1 MYLSLKKIS
10 KSCENRANKRSQP
23 GTFINSWYTGN
34 RLLAP
39 PFEFLKVP
47 KAMIVTVTAKLVA
60 ALAAIPFR
68 TGAAAGGDGGAR
80 AAERRRRSARP
91 NQLTSMVLPINSRS

>member
-1 MYLSLKKIS
+1 M
-10 KSCENRANKRSQP
+10 
-23 GTFINSWYTGN
+23 
-34 RLLAP
+34 AP

-47 KAMIVTVTAKLVA
+47 KAMIVTVTVKLVA

-68 TGAAAGGDGGAR
+68 TGAAVGGDGGAR
-80 AAERRRRSARP
+80 GAERRRRRSARP

>member
-1 MYLSLKKIS
+1 M
-10 KSCENRANKRSQP
+10 
-23 GTFINSWYTGN
+23 
-34 RLLAP
+34 AP

-47 KAMIVTVTAKLVA
+47 KAMIVTVTVKLVA

-68 TGAAAGGDGGAR
+68 TGAAVGGDGGAR
-80 AAERRRRSARP
+80 GVERRRSALP

>member
-1 MYLSLKKIS
+1 M
-10 KSCENRANKRSQP
+10 
-23 GTFINSWYTGN
+23 
-34 RLLAP
+34 AP

-68 TGAAAGGDGGAR
+68 TVAVGGGDGGAHGAV
-80 AAERRRRSARP
+80 AALARRSALP

>member
-1 MYLSLKKIS
+1 M
-10 KSCENRANKRSQP
+10 
-23 GTFINSWYTGN
+23 
-34 RLLAP
+34 AP

-68 TGAAAGGDGGAR
+68 TEAAAGGDGGAR
-80 AAERRRRSARP
+80 AA
-91 NQLTSMVLPINSRS
+91 

>member
-1 MYLSLKKIS
+1 M
-10 KSCENRANKRSQP
+10 
-23 GTFINSWYTGN
+23 
-34 RLLAP
+34 AP

-80 AAERRRRSARP
+80 AAERWRRRSARP